1 MRTVIITIKPRH
13 LNDILA
19 GKKSLELR
27 KTFPK
32 IEPPF
37 NVECCES
44 GSGGQ
49 IKGRFECY
57 GKIGIWKNDY
67 ESERFARMACV
78 TEKELDAYIGG
89 NDFIYGWRVDE
100 VIDYTNANNY
110 RIKYVS
116 DYGVDRPPQSW
127 CYAKRVVK

>member
-32 IEPPF
+32 IKPPF

-49 IKGRFECY
+49 IKGQFICE
-57 GKIGIWKNDY
+57 GIKTVYPSAMDTKAVA
-67 ESERFARMACV
+67 EAACV
-78 TEKELDAYIGG
+78 RDEELRAYAGDKQIYAWSVADVVDYSKCEGWFVKHVT
-89 NDFIYGWRVDE
+89 DF
-100 VIDYTNANNY
+100 
-110 RIKYVS
+110 
-116 DYGVDRPPQSW
+116 GVNRPPQSW
-127 CYAKRVVK
+127 CYAKGSDAT